1 MLRSISA
8 YFCRVVGLFDRFFFA
23 WPRAGSWRDDFTRS
37 LADDFIRS
45 LAMSSGFSRPA
56 ALYCPGLTLFF
67 ALMQSASTSH
77 LPIPR
82 FILEFPSMEFLSKL
96 NPEQREAALHRD
108 GPLLILA
115 GAGSG
120 KTRVITYR
128 IAHLI
133 GDGHAEPGQ
142 VLAVTFTNK
151 AAQEMRERVE
161 SLIGDDAQGVWLSTF
176 HALCARLLRREA
188 PKIALSRD
196 FVIYDSSDQVAVV
209 KQALREL
216 NIDDKF
222 VPPRMA
228 LSRISHAKNRM
239 EGPDS
244 LRGSFD
250 IRGEQVAKVYEKYI
264 LALRDANALDFD
276 DLLLKTV
283 ELFETSEQVRDF
295 YSRKFRYV
303 MVDEYQDTNR
313 PQYLLIKRLAQAY
326 RNLAVVGDPDQ
337 SIYKWRGADLKN
349 ILDFETDFPEA
360 KTVRLE
366 QNYRS
371 TQVILDAASA
381 VISQNRNRKDKRLWT
396 DRKGGS
402 KIVYFR
408 GNDELEEA
416 DFITRSIKAQRQEDV
431 RSLMAV
437 LYRTNAQSRAIED
450 SLMREAIPYK
460 IIGGVRFYER
470 KEIKDALAYLKLIMN
485 PHDDVSL
492 RRVINVPARGVGKG
506 VMDSLNAI
514 DPEAVIADAPPLLA
528 AGLQE
533 VSSARSLWA
542 KAVYAVDESKLTPR
556 ATASL
561 RAFRDLIVNLA
572 EAARQDTVSIVIGKM
587 LDQTGYL
594 QALRDENSEEANDR
608 IENLMELVSA
618 ARDYES
624 HDPEASL
631 GGFVDRL
638 SLLSETD
645 EESGNREARVW
656 LMTMHAA
663 KGLEFPLVVIAGL
676 EEGLFPHSRSADN
689 EEEIEEERRL
699 CYVGL
704 TRAERKLIL
713 TSAARRRVF
722 GEYQSTEPSRFLDE
736 IPAELVERITPT
748 VSSHYQGAFG
758 HQHYEFR
765 TNPYGRGGKG
775 RGGGRTREEAPAY
788 SYADEDQSSGALR
801 AGMRV
806 RHAQF
811 GVGNVIAVEEHADDV
826 KVTVRFNTVGVKKLL
841 AKFAKLELA

>member
-1 MLRSISA
+1 MH
-8 YFCRVVGLFDRFFFA
+8 F
-23 WPRAGSWRDDFTRS
+23 
-37 LADDFIRS
+37 
-45 LAMSSGFSRPA
+45 
-56 ALYCPGLTLFF
+56 
-67 ALMQSASTSH
+67 
-77 LPIPR
+77 
-82 FILEFPSMEFLSKL
+82 LEKL
-96 NPEQREAALHRD
+96 NPEQREAVLHER

-128 IAHLI
+128 IAYLI

-151 AAQEMRERVE
+151 AAGEMRERVE
-161 SLIGDDAQGVWLSTF
+161 GLIGDAGAGVWLSTF

-188 PKIALSRD
+188 PKIGLSRD
-196 FVIYDSSDQVAVV
+196 FVIYDSADQVAVV
-209 KQALREL
+209 KQAEKEL
-216 NIDDKF
+216 GIDDKL

-244 LRGSFD
+244 LRGTWN
-250 IRGEQVAKVYEKYI
+250 IREEQIAKIYERYLVALK
-264 LALRDANALDFD
+264 DANALDFD

-283 ELFETSEQVRDF
+283 ELFESSEQVRNF
-295 YSRKFRYV
+295 YSNKFKYV

-313 PQYLLIKRLAQAY
+313 PQYLLIRRLAEAH

-337 SIYKWRGADLKN
+337 SIYKWRGADLRN
-349 ILDFETDFPEA
+349 ILDFEHDFPEA

-381 VISQNRNRKDKRLWT
+381 VIQQNRNRKDKRLWT
-396 DRKGGS
+396 DRAGGS
-402 KIVYFR
+402 RITYFR

-416 DFITRSIKAQRQEDV
+416 DFITRSIKQQRADDIDA
-431 RSLMAV
+431 LCAV

-470 KEIKDALAYLKLIMN
+470 KEIKDALAYLKLIIN

-492 RRVINVPARGVGKG
+492 RRVINVPTRGIGKG
-506 VMDSLNAI
+506 VMDSLQAI
-514 DPEAVIADAPPLLA
+514 DPNAVIADAPPLLA

-542 KAVYAVDESKLTPR
+542 KLVYVVEDAKLTPR
-556 ATASL
+556 AVASL
-561 RAFRDLIVNLA
+561 RTFRDLIVSLA
-572 EAARQDTVSIVIGKM
+572 DAARHDTVSIAIGKM
-587 LDQTGYL
+587 LDQSGYL
-594 QALRDENSEEANDR
+594 KDLRDDNTEESNER

-624 HDPEASL
+624 HDAEASL

-638 SLLSETD
+638 SLLSEVD
-645 EESGNREARVW
+645 EESGSKNAKVW

-663 KGLEFPLVVIAGL
+663 KGLEFPLVIIAGM
-676 EEGLFPHSRSADN
+676 EEGLFPHSRSSED

-699 CYVGL
+699 CYVGM
-704 TRAERKLIL
+704 TRAESRLVL

-736 IPAELVERITPT
+736 IPAELVDKITPT
-748 VSSHYQGAFG
+748 FSSSYQGSFT

-765 TNPYGRGGKG
+765 TNPYGRGGRG
-775 RGGGRTREEAPAY
+775 RGAGRAREETPTY
-788 SYADEDQSSGALR
+788 EYENEDQSVGTLR

-811 GVGNVIAVEEHADDV
+811 GVGNVIAVEEHTGDL
-826 KVTVRFNTVGVKKLL
+826 KVTVRFNSVGVKKLL
-841 AKFAKLELA
+841 ASFAKLQPA